1 MRENHFFCG
10 SASLIQRLAYDR
22 SQILSVSVLLSGD
35 YNLKETVFKGF
46 VFILLFRVL
55 FLASCCVCNGT
66 FLSFFFSL
74 PDNACNYFDHQ
85 GTGPCNEV
93 FKSRDIMA
101 VKKLKLAFDEACP
114 SIHPFSADL
123 KAGKV
128 AADGSPGSDC

>member
-1 MRENHFFCG
+1 MSAEGVSVNCFGINLCHIDYSARKPFFCG

-66 FLSFFFSL
+66 FLSFFFL
-74 PDNACNYFDHQ
+74 FL
-85 GTGPCNEV
+85 
-93 FKSRDIMA
+93 IML
-101 VKKLKLAFDEACP
+101 VTT
-114 SIHPFSADL
+114 SIIKELVPAMKFSSH
-123 KAGKV
+123 V
-128 AADGSPGSDC
+128 ISWQ

>member
-1 MRENHFFCG
+1 MSAEGVSVNCFGINLCHIDYSARKPFFCG

-66 FLSFFFSL
+66 FLSFFSL

-93 FKSRDIMA
+93 DW
-101 VKKLKLAFDEACP
+101 EAN
-114 SIHPFSADL
+114 
-123 KAGKV
+123 
-128 AADGSPGSDC
+128 